1 VPLLAD
7 LIDLVLPTT
16 CVGCAHPVSLWCPS
30 CRPPPTVI
38 ELVLPG
44 DLRTVAAAE
53 YDGGLRTALLAYKER
68 GLRRLAPALAG
79 YLAHSVDRVLDQAR
93 AAAILVAVPSRAAA
107 ARQRG
112 GDHILRMVRAL
123 GVDSGVEVRSPLR
136 LVGSVADSAGLDT
149 AQRAANLRNRM
160 LAAPATACDR
170 GRSVVLVDDIVT
182 TGATLT
188 EAARALT
195 AAGWQVAGAA
205 SVAVTRRRWPE
216 AHKAFSRG
224 KGMESIQ

>member
-1 VPLLAD
+1 VLSD

-16 CVGCAHPVSLWCPS
+16 CVCCTRPVSLWCPS
-30 CRPPPTVI
+30 CRPPLTVTQ
-38 ELVLPG
+38 LVLPG
-44 DLRTVAAAE
+44 DLITVAAAE
-53 YDGGLRTALLAYKER
+53 YEGGVRTALLAYKER
-68 GLRRLAPALAG
+68 GLRRLASALAA
-79 YLAHSVDRVLDQAR
+79 YLTHAIDRVLNQAR
-93 AAAILVAVPSRAAA
+93 GDPVLVAVPSRAAA

-112 GDHILRMVRAL
+112 GDHLLRMVRAL
-123 GVDSGVEVRSPLR
+123 SLGSGVEVRSPLR

-160 LAAPATACDR
+160 LAAPSTSDDL
-170 GRSVVLVDDIVT
+170 GRSVILVDDIVT

-205 SVAVTRRRWPE
+205 TVAVTRRRWPE
-216 AHKAFSRG
+216 AEGIQSR
-224 KGMESIQ
+224 

>member
-1 VPLLAD
+1 VLSD

-16 CVGCAHPVSLWCPS
+16 CVCCARPVSLWCPS
-30 CRPPPTVI
+30 CRPPLMVTQ
-38 ELVLPG
+38 LVLPG
-44 DLRTVAAAE
+44 DLITVAAAE
-53 YDGGLRTALLAYKER
+53 YEGGVRTALLAYKER
-68 GLRRLAPALAG
+68 GLRRLAPALAA
-79 YLAHSVDRVLDQAR
+79 YLTHAIDRVLNQAR
-93 AAAILVAVPSRAAA
+93 GDPVLVAVPSRAAA

-112 GDHILRMVRAL
+112 GDHLLRMVRAL
-123 GVDSGVEVRSPLR
+123 SLGSGVEVRSPLR

-160 LAAPATACDR
+160 LAAPSTSDDL
-170 GRSVVLVDDIVT
+170 GRSVILVDDIVT

-205 SVAVTRRRWPE
+205 TVAVTRRRWPE
-216 AHKAFSRG
+216 AEGIQSR
-224 KGMESIQ
+224 

>member
-1 VPLLAD
+1 VPVLSD

-16 CVGCAHPVSLWCPS
+16 CVCCARPVSLWCPS
-30 CRPPPTVI
+30 CRPPLTVTQ
-38 ELVLPG
+38 LVLPG
-44 DLRTVAAAE
+44 DLITVAAAE
-53 YDGGLRTALLAYKER
+53 YEGGVRTALLAYKER
-68 GLRRLAPALAG
+68 GLRRLAPALAA
-79 YLAHSVDRVLDQAR
+79 YLTHAIDRVLNQAR
-93 AAAILVAVPSRAAA
+93 GDPVLVAVPSRAAA

-112 GDHILRMVRAL
+112 GDHLLRMVRAL
-123 GVDSGVEVRSPLR
+123 SLGSGVEVRSPLR

-160 LAAPATACDR
+160 LAAPSTSDDL
-170 GRSVVLVDDIVT
+170 GRSVILVDDIVT

-205 SVAVTRRRWPE
+205 TVAVTRRRWPE
-216 AHKAFSRG
+216 AEGIQSR
-224 KGMESIQ
+224 